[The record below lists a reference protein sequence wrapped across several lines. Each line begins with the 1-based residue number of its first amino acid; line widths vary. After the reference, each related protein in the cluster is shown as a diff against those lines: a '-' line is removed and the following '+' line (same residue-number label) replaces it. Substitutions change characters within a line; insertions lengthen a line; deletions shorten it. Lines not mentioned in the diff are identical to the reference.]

1 MNQIRHL
8 IKHNKLIYQRNP
20 KLFYNNFIL
29 SKDKNSSLSFIEITP
44 TQYRFVFDIL
54 NDDVKNIL
62 FFMNEESK
70 KNPRID
76 IENLIWCGGGITILY
91 NYKINYYFDD
101 NKNYHNQDN
110 VYQ

>member
-1 MNQIRHL
+1 MNQILYLMR
-8 IKHNKLIYQRNP
+8 HNKLMYQKNP
-20 KLFYNNFIL
+20 KLFDNRRTFGNNFIL
-29 SKDKNSSLSFIEITP
+29 SKDKSSSLSFIEITP

-76 IENLIWCGGGITILY
+76 IENLMWCGGGITILY
-91 NYKINYYFDD
+91 NYKINYIYD
-101 NKNYHNQDN
+101 N
-110 VYQ
+110 